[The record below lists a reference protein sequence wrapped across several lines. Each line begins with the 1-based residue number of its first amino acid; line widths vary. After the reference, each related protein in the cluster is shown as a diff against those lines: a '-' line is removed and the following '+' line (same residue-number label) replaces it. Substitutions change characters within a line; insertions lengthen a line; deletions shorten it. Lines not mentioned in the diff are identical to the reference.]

1 MKQWLSFIFI
11 MISLIWLT
19 PNLVHANKAVI
30 QVDHLNIRSGPSL
43 SHSIIGKAHNQ
54 ETYHVVDQKSD
65 WVQIQGN
72 DKKGWVAGYLVKM
85 KQDQSVTSKVDH
97 LRVRSEPGVNS
108 KVRGYLMKNEQA
120 TKQDQ
125 QGEWVLIKSDNAS
138 GWVHSDYLST
148 YTQKSPTENQTIT
161 TSSLG
166 EITVTAAILNVRSQ
180 RSTNSS
186 IVAQVSK
193 GKTFPYIAESNGWY
207 QIKLDDSKTGW
218 VAGWLV
224 TNDDAGDST
233 ASSSDVTKITLQF
246 NGTNIR
252 TGPSSNTTVLASGH
266 KGEQFNVLGKE
277 NQWYKIQYQGKEAYV
292 AGWIVKEETSS
303 SDADATAPSQPTK
316 HGSGGLDGKTIVIDA
331 GHGGFDP
338 GAIGI
343 SGSYEKTLTL
353 QTAQQLKRTLE
364 QNGAQVIMTRSNDS
378 YVSLSARTIISN
390 ASQADLFISVHYNSY
405 PQSAS
410 ATGISTY
417 YYHSNAK
424 SLASNI
430 QSGMRRTTELRDRG
444 IRHGDFHVLRNN
456 NKPAVL
462 LELGFLSNSKEEQTV
477 SSANYQ
483 KKVSQGIKNG
493 LENYFNK
500 SS

>member
-11 MISLIWLT
+11 MTSLIWLT

-72 DKKGWVAGYLVKM
+72 EKKGWVAGYLVKM

-108 KVRGYLMKNEQA
+108 TVRGYLMKNEQA
-120 TKQDQ
+120 AKQDE
-125 QGEWVLIKSDNAS
+125 QGEWVLIKSAKAS
-138 GWVHSDYLST
+138 GWVHSDYLRT
-148 YTQKSPTENQTIT
+148 YDSQVSPTESQTKT
-161 TSSLG
+161 ASSLG
-166 EITVTAAILNVRSQ
+166 EITVTAAVLNVRSQ
-180 RSTNSS
+180 KSTNSS

-193 GKTFPYIAESNGWY
+193 GKTFTYIAESNGWY
-207 QIKLDDSKTGW
+207 QIKLNDTKTGW

-224 TNDDAGDST
+224 TSDAEDST
-233 ASSSDVTKITLQF
+233 GPSTDVTKITLQF

-303 SDADATAPSQPTK
+303 SDAPPTVPSQPSK
-316 HGSGGLDGKTIVIDA
+316 PGSGGLKGRTIVIDA

-338 GAIGI
+338 GAIGV

-378 YVSLSARTIISN
+378 YVSLSARTIVSN
-390 ASQADLFISVHYNSY
+390 ASKADLFISVHYNSY

-410 ATGISTY
+410 ATGFSTY

-424 SLASNI
+424 SLASTI
-430 QSGMRRTTELRDRG
+430 QSGMSRATELRDRG

-477 SSANYQ
+477 SSTNYQ

-493 LENYFNK
+493 LENYFN
-500 SS
+500 

>member
-11 MISLIWLT
+11 LTSLIWLM

-43 SHSIIGKAHNQ
+43 SHSIIGKAHND
-54 ETYHVVDQKSD
+54 ETYQIVDRKDD
-65 WVQIQGN
+65 WVQIQWN

-85 KQDQSVTSKVDH
+85 KKEQPVTSEADH
-97 LRVRSEPGVNS
+97 LRVRSEP
-108 KVRGYLMKNEQA
+108 
-120 TKQDQ
+120 T
-125 QGEWVLIKSDNAS
+125 
-138 GWVHSDYLST
+138 
-148 YTQKSPTENQTIT
+148 
-161 TSSLG
+161 SLG
-166 EITVTAAILNVRSQ
+166 EVTVTAAILNVRSQ
-180 RSTNSS
+180 SSTNSS
-186 IVAQVSK
+186 VIAQVSK
-193 GKTFPYIAESNGWY
+193 GKTFTYIAESKGWY
-207 QIKLDDSKTGW
+207 QIKLDDTKTGW

-224 TNDDAGDST
+224 TSDAAENST
-233 ASSSDVTKITLQF
+233 TSRTEVTKVTLQF

-252 TGPSSNTTVLASGH
+252 SGPSSDTTVLARAH

-277 NQWYKIQYQGKEAYV
+277 DQWYKIQYKGKEAYV

-303 SDADATAPSQPTK
+303 NAPPPVPSPSAPS
-316 HGSGGLDGKTIVIDA
+316 GSGGLDSKTIVVDA

-338 GAIGI
+338 GSIGV

-353 QTAQQLKRTLE
+353 QTAQQLKQTLE

-405 PQSAS
+405 PQAAS
-410 ATGISTY
+410 ATGINTY

-430 QSGMRRTTELRDRG
+430 QSGMVGTTKLRDRG

-462 LELGFLSNSKEEQTV
+462 LELGFLSNPNEEQTV
-477 SSANYQ
+477 SSTSYQ

-493 LENYFNK
+493 LENYFN
-500 SS
+500 